1 MDLLVLNA
9 ITQEL
14 QNILITAR
22 ITRIYQP
29 ADLLLIL
36 SLQKQGQVYHL
47 VISADPSYPC
57 IYLQQRA
64 PNNLPGTTDENQH
77 FIKSLKYHLQGGYV
91 EDIHKPLL
99 ERVVHIEVYKKE
111 PDGSK
116 TSLQLIVEIMGR
128 HSNIILVDKASGKI
142 LDSIKHV
149 TAAMTSYRRIVP
161 GVPYIPPPEQEKLDP
176 QTLTQ
181 EDFIKILQTKPSE
194 KPLWQY
200 ILDTFKG
207 FSPLMAREVQDH
219 PDPERVWSSFER
231 IMKAL
236 KSGPYEPVLITC
248 FHPQEKKSRSYLSP
262 IPLVQFSQDQVQIQN
277 FPSISQ
283 AAEAYYSETLVQYRL
298 QVLRSSLLQILH
310 QRLAKKEK
318 KHKQLE
324 EELVQA
330 EKAQEFKKL
339 GELITANLSVLKKGA
354 AEVEVVDFYDP
365 DQKKIK
371 IKLDPRLTPSQNAQK
386 YFHQYTKLKRSLPI
400 LQERLASVHQE
411 ITYLKELQFFVEE
424 ATSWEELEKLKEE
437 VKGEEKR
444 ENGRKGKPKTS
455 RSSASPPSSP
465 FRRFISSDGFPIW
478 VGRSSRENDLLTLKF
493 ATPEDVWLHAQGVP
507 GSHVLILN
515 RTRSES
521 IPERTL
527 EEAAALAAYYSK
539 GRGLGKVP
547 VDYTLKKY
555 VRKPKGSPPGLV
567 TLIKHKTILA
577 IPRKEV

>member
-14 QNILITAR
+14 QNTLITAR

-29 ADLLLIL
+29 ADLLLTL
-36 SLQKQGQVYHL
+36 FLRKQGQEYRL
-47 VISADPSYPC
+47 VISADSSYPC
-57 IYLQQRA
+57 IYLQQ
-64 PNNLPGTTDENQH
+64 PVTDNEQGTRGEPQS
-77 FIKSLKYHLQGGYV
+77 FSKSLKYHLQGGYV
-91 EDIHKPLL
+91 EDIHKPRL
-99 ERVVHIEVYKKE
+99 ERVVYIEVFKKE
-111 PDGSK
+111 LDGSK

-161 GVPYIPPPEQEKLDP
+161 GAPYIPPPEQEKLDP
-176 QTLTQ
+176 WSLTK
-181 EDFIKILQTKPSE
+181 EDFMKILLARPSE
-194 KPLWQY
+194 KPLWQH

-207 FSPLMAREVQDH
+207 FSPLTAREVQDH

-231 IMKAL
+231 IIRAL
-236 KSGPYEPVLITC
+236 KSGPYEPVIITYS
-248 FHPQEKKSRSYLSP
+248 HPQEKKSRSYLSP
-262 IPLVQFSQDQVQIQN
+262 IPLIQFEPDRVQIQN
-277 FPSISQ
+277 FESISQ
-283 AAEAYYSETLVQYRL
+283 AAEAYYVETFVRYRL
-298 QVLRSSLLQILH
+298 QLLRSSLLQTLH
-310 QRLAKKEK
+310 QRLVKNEK
-318 KHKQLE
+318 KQKQLE
-324 EELVQA
+324 EELAHA

-339 GELITANLSVLKKGA
+339 GELITANLSLLKKSA
-354 AEVEVVDFYDP
+354 DEVEVIDFYDP
-365 DQKKIK
+365 DQRKIK

-386 YFHQYTKLKRSLPI
+386 YFNQYAKLKRSLPI
-400 LQERLASVHQE
+400 LQERLAAVNQE
-411 ITYLKELQFFVEE
+411 IAYLKELQFFVEE
-424 ATSWEELEKLKEE
+424 ATSLEELEKLKEE
-437 VKGEEKR
+437 VRGKE
-444 ENGRKGKPKTS
+444 GRKNGGKEKQETTQ
-455 RSSASPPSSP
+455 SPSP

-478 VGRSSRENDLLTLKF
+478 VGRSSGENDLLTLKF
-493 ATPEDVWLHAQGVP
+493 AIPDDVWLHAQGVP

-527 EEAAALAAYYSK
+527 EEAASLAAYYSK